1 VAEPGRSWTFLTSHG
16 VVLIEVFRNPEATVR
31 EISER
36 AQLTERQAHRVLGD
50 LVTEGYLMRERVGRR
65 NRYRVNETQQMR
77 HPAIAAHRIGELL
90 AALAPPPQAS
100 R

>member
-1 VAEPGRSWTFLTSHG
+1 MTSHG
-16 VVLIEVFRNPEATVR
+16 IVLIEVFRSPEATVR

-36 AQLTERQAHRVLGD
+36 AGLTERQAHRILGD
-50 LVTEGYLMRERVGRR
+50 LVAEGYLARERVGRR
-65 NRYRVNETQQMR
+65 NRYRVNETRPMR

-90 AALAPPPQAS
+90 AALAPP